1 MKCALQVAAA
11 TLFSVV
17 FSLAMADSIRIVPKS
32 EAVAAHCLSES
43 TSGYVANFDGAS
55 FEIYTALVSCDDNDR
70 IPPRCN
76 RLLRPKSEAPPEVQ
90 AIMAGKEYE
99 LVRNVVSADD
109 IVGIR
114 FDQTMLPL
122 CKAGKLEREKKSG
135 PIMQPA
141 SLQPVSK
148 EELKLLSV
156 YEAMP
161 QERKVLGG
169 DWMSYIKN
177 KRSLGKGD
185 VFFFDKGTVPED
197 YVKSQDT
204 YYLAGK
210 KTSTSIAEQYVMLE
224 GKFADV
230 AASGMQFEVQKVIQL
245 NTSSKSVGKIPPI
258 SSSGA
263 VGLKPLKVN
272 NKGSTEGGY
281 NWQGETSTLATLRL
295 RIVTIRSA
303 SDRTI
308 NIESDSKVTSPMHLK
323 SVHRAN

>member
-1 MKCALQVAAA
+1 
-11 TLFSVV
+11 
-17 FSLAMADSIRIVPKS
+17 
-32 EAVAAHCLSES
+32 
-43 TSGYVANFDGAS
+43 
-55 FEIYTALVSCDDNDR
+55 
-70 IPPRCN
+70 
-76 RLLRPKSEAPPEVQ
+76 
-90 AIMAGKEYE
+90 MAGKEYE
-99 LVRNVVSADD
+99 LVRNVISADD

-122 CKAGKLEREKKSG
+122 CKAGKLEIEKKIG

-148 EELKLLSV
+148 EEFKLLSV

-161 QERKVLGG
+161 QESKVFGG
-169 DWMSYIKN
+169 DWTSYIKN

-197 YVKSQDT
+197 YVKSKDA

-210 KTSTSIAEQYVMLE
+210 KTSTSFAEQYVMLE
-224 GKFADV
+224 GKFTDV
-230 AASGMQFEVQKVIQL
+230 AASGMRFEVQKVIQL

-263 VGLKPLKVN
+263 VGLTPLKVN

-281 NWQGETSTLATLRL
+281 NWQGETTKLAALRL
-295 RIVTIRSA
+295 RIVAIRSA

-308 NIESDSKVTSPMHLK
+308 DIESDSKVTSPMHLK
-323 SVHRAN
+323 SVRRAN